1 MKGRACPLGFLQA
14 QHCVLDGIDGLP
26 FDKPLPLLLL
36 YPLVLALVAV
46 IAVGF
51 VVATIVEP
59 AIAVVGVAAG
69 WAFALSFSF
78 VVVALSAVGIVAVV
92 VALPSLLLDVN
103 VNDFPC
109 IFSHEVDVVNLLD
122 VAHLLFC
129 AALA

>member
-1 MKGRACPLGFLQA
+1 MDLLQA
-14 QHCVLDGIDGLP
+14 QYCVQDGIDGFP

-92 VALPSLLLDVN
+92 VALPLLFHDVD

-109 IFSHEVDVVNLLD
+109 LFLTKLMLSIYWMLLTCCS
-122 VAHLLFC
+122 VLPWPRS
-129 AALA
+129 